1 FPGRSLGTRCAL
13 FAALLFALAPTTHAG
28 DPQISSLAP
37 YGVERGKEATLTITG
52 TGMATASELLFYTP
66 GFTVK
71 SLESPKDDTLKA
83 TIAVA
88 PHCQLGIHAL
98 RIRSLGGVSN
108 LRTFTVGNLPEVAEV
123 EPNTNFKQAQA
134 IPLNVTVSGVVQS

>member
-1 FPGRSLGTRCAL
+1 MSRMIFRC
-13 FAALLFALAPTTHAG
+13 FAVLLIAAIARAG
-28 DPQISSLAP
+28 DPQINSLAP
-37 YGVERGKEATLTITG
+37 YGVERGKEATITISG
-52 TGMATASELLFYTP
+52 SGLASASEILFYTP

-88 PHCQLGIHAL
+88 PDCELGIHAL

-108 LRTFTVGNLPEVAEV
+108 L
-123 EPNTNFKQAQA
+123 
-134 IPLNVTVSGVVQS
+134 